1 MNTGRYTFRRVSEK
15 ACEGERFGADG
26 LPVQCE
32 DTPVFELIHS
42 NGRSLNVCEYH
53 IEFYRNALTSFRE
66 AVRDIWPAGK
76 IGTR

>member
-53 IEFYRNALTSFRE
+53 IEFYWNAWTSFRE
-66 AVRDIWPAGK
+66 AIRDIWPAGK